1 MKIVFKGPEENLE
14 EEEEGIP
21 CSHLKNGTLF
31 KFGDGVFFISSA
43 SYEYRKLMTRLDT
56 GATFTAVFNLK
67 IRKKDIIPTRL
78 DELVV
83 NLKTF

>member
-1 MKIVFKGPEENLE
+1 MKIVFKENLE

-43 SYEYRKLMTRLDT
+43 SYENRKLMTRLDT
-56 GATFTAVFNLK
+56 GATFTAGSFL
-67 IRKKDIIPTRL
+67 IRKKDIIKDSTLIIGR
-78 DELVV
+78 
-83 NLKTF
+83 